1 LTLRRRRLYI
11 LTYMNTARCAGLVIL
26 AVVLSS
32 IAVIE
37 THTQSTDPL
46 LEGFKNP
53 PDSAR
58 PRTWWHWTNGN
69 VTKEGITKDLEWMK
83 RVGIAG
89 FQLADVASGG
99 GQEVAGKI
107 NFGTPEWFD
116 AVRHAAS
123 EAKRLGLEMTIFSS
137 PGWSETG
144 GPWVSSEQGMQ
155 RLVWTETIVDGGK
168 NFTGKL
174 QQPPAN
180 LGFYRD
186 AKVIAFRTPAGDH
199 DAVSPTPKVASSSG
213 DVNDPSGMLDDNRQ
227 TSTTIRAGNDGVA
240 WIQFEYP
247 QAIEAQA
254 ITIGARSGRAGV
266 PQGRVLASE
275 DGRTFRTIVN
285 LPGTQLYRQSA
296 YRTYAFPTVTARF
309 FRIEMTGAPTDPAA
323 TMSQAPQPAAREYQV
338 TDALIT
344 TAARIHRW
352 EEKTVNGFIFE
363 YDTVPTPGVAAA
375 KTVATRDVID
385 LTASMGTDGTLNWNP
400 PAGTWTVL
408 RMGHVPTGA
417 RNRPAT
423 PAGSG
428 LEADKLSR
436 THMEA
441 YYHGYFDPIQKAL
454 GPLFGDSLKMVM
466 MDSWE
471 AGMDN
476 WTESIL
482 AEFQQRR
489 GYSPIPYLPALT
501 GRVVAG
507 ADVSDRFLWDFR
519 RTLADLWAEN
529 HYGTMTKLL
538 EANGLGTYGEAS
550 GVSLEIPE
558 DTLLNKKYATV
569 PMGEFWVRDLHPR
582 LMYYQDIRGA
592 ASASH
597 VYGKR
602 LAAAES
608 FTGGGYESPFTLKKV
623 ADYWVAQGINR
634 LVFHTSAHQPLDTK
648 PGNTMVGTHINRNI
662 TWAEQ
667 ARPLMDYFSR
677 SSFMLQQGLFV
688 ADFAYLLNE
697 GAPSTPPIWGAGL
710 QPAVPAGHD
719 FDYINADVLLNRM
732 SVGADGR
739 LMLPDGMSYRILVLP
754 QTDRMRPEL
763 LRKLRELVA
772 GGATVVGPRP
782 SKSPSL
788 MGYPASDAE
797 ATQLAAELWGDID
810 GVSRNYNRIGK
821 GQVVYGLPLT
831 DVLKSINLAP
841 DFEYAGGLDADVAW
855 MHRRTESADIYYV
868 ANLSDQR
875 RNFQTR
881 FRVAGKTAEIWHPDT
896 GETEPAGYSISDGRT
911 SVPLELAEREL
922 VFVVFRQGA
931 AQQARQVQTP
941 ATSVLATIGGPW
953 DVTFPA
959 NLGAPQKIQIAA
971 LAPWSANADQG
982 VKFFSGTATYAKTI
996 QVQPNWIASGSRT
1009 MLDLGA
1015 VNDLA
1020 EVVVNGRSLATVW
1033 KPPYRV
1039 DVTGALRAG
1048 ANNVQIKVTN
1058 EWTNRMIGDR
1068 GAPPERR
1075 VLAPLPAGA
1084 RGGGGDGQPPA
1095 SGLLG
1100 PVRLIKFEG
1109 R

>member
-1 LTLRRRRLYI
+1 
-11 LTYMNTARCAGLVIL
+11 MNTVRPAGLIIL
-26 AVVLSS
+26 AIVVSLT
-32 IAVIE
+32 AV
-37 THTQSTDPL
+37 TGTLTQSADPL

-69 VTKEGITKDLEWMK
+69 VTKEGITKDLEWM
-83 RVGIAG
+83 RRTGIAG
-89 FQLADVASGG
+89 FHLADVASGG
-99 GQEVAGKI
+99 GQEVASKI

-144 GPWVSSEQGMQ
+144 GPWVTPEQGMQ
-155 RLVWTETIVDGGK
+155 RLVWTETVVEGGR
-168 NFTGKL
+168 NFTGRL
-174 QQPPAN
+174 QQPTAN
-180 LGFYRD
+180 LGFYAD
-186 AKVIAFRTPAGDH
+186 AKVIAFRTPAGEQN
-199 DAVSPTPKVASSSG
+199 AGALNPRVTSSG
-213 DVNDPSGMLDDNRQ
+213 GAVNDPSGMLDDNRQ

-266 PQGRVLASE
+266 PLGRVMASE

-285 LPGTQLYRQSA
+285 LPGTQLYRQSP
-296 YRTYAFPTVTARF
+296 YRTYAFPAVPARF

-323 TMSQAPQPAAREYQV
+323 TMSQAAQPAPREYQV

-363 YDTVPTPGVAAA
+363 YETVPTPAVPPAKIVAMG
-375 KTVATRDVID
+375 DVID
-385 LTASMGTDGTLNWNP
+385 LTANMRADSTLNWNA

-408 RMGHVPTGA
+408 RMGHTPTGA

-436 THMEA
+436 KHMEA
-441 YYHGYFDPIQKAL
+441 YYHGYFDPIEKAL
-454 GPLFGDSLKMVM
+454 GALFGDSLKMVM

-471 AGMDN
+471 AGMQN

-482 AEFQQRR
+482 AEFQKRR
-489 GYSPIPYLPALT
+489 GYDPIPYLPTLT
-501 GRVVAG
+501 GRVVVG

-538 EANGLGTYGEAS
+538 EEKGLGTYAEAA

-558 DTLLNKKYATV
+558 DTLLNKKYTTV

-582 LMYYQDIRGA
+582 LMYYQDVRGA
-592 ASASH
+592 ASAAH

-667 ARPLMDYFSR
+667 ARPVMDYFSR
-677 SSFMLQQGLFV
+677 TSFMLQQGLFV

-697 GAPSTPPIWGAGL
+697 GAPSTMPIWGAGL

-719 FDYINADVLLNRM
+719 FDYVNADVLLNRIT
-732 SVGADGR
+732 VGADGR

-788 MGYPASDAE
+788 MGYPATDAE
-797 ATQLAAELWGDID
+797 AAQLAAQLWGDID

-841 DFEYAGGLDADVAW
+841 DFDYAGGLDAEVAW
-855 MHRRTESADIYYV
+855 MHRQTETADIYYI
-868 ANLSDQR
+868 ANLSDQP
-875 RNFQTR
+875 RNLQTR
-881 FRVAGKTAEIWHPDT
+881 FRVTGRTAEIWRPDT
-896 GETEPAGYSISDGRT
+896 GDIEPAAYSIAGERT
-911 SVPLELAEREL
+911 TVPLQLDEREA
-922 VFVVFRQGA
+922 VFVVFRQPA
-931 AQQARQVQTP
+931 PQQARQVQAP
-941 ATSVLATIGGPW
+941 STSVLATIGGPW
-953 DVTFPA
+953 DVAFPP
-959 NLGAPQKIQIAA
+959 NSGAPERIQ
-971 LAPWSANADQG
+971 LVELTPWSAHADEG

-996 QVQPNWIASGSRT
+996 QVQPSWIASGARL
-1009 MLDLGA
+1009 MLDLGS

-1020 EVVVNGRSLATVW
+1020 EVVVNGRPVAIAW

-1048 ANNVQIKVTN
+1048 SNDVQIKVTN

-1075 VLAPLPAGA
+1075 VLAPAAGG
-1084 RGGGGDGQPPA
+1084 RGGGGVGQPAA

-1100 PVRLIKFEG
+1100 PVRLIAVG
-1109 R
+1109 RPN